1 MTARRD
7 KLGEICF
14 AAEGMAGTAAASALR
29 RLRSL
34 ADQAPSGRMFQA
46 IATLTE
52 MSKRSEA
59 LLAAGDKAIASHD
72 EDAAMRSLSRAIA
85 TMDAIAAHAEGEAEI
100 PNLLPDYLKNR
111 R

>member
-14 AAEGMAGTAAASALR
+14 AAEGMAGSAAASALR

-59 LLAAGDKAIASHD
+59 LLVAGDKAMAQKDD
-72 EDAAMRSLSRAIA
+72 EAAMRQLARAVA
-85 TMDAIAAHAEGEAEI
+85 TLDAIAARAEGEAEI
-100 PNLLPDYLKNR
+100 PNLLPDYLKSR